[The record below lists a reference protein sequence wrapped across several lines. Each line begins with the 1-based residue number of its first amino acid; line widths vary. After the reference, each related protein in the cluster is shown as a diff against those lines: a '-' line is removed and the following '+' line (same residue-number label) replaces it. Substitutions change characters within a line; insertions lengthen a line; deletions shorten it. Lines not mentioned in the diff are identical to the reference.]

1 MKKKATD
8 RARKKSIP
16 CFLPSFG
23 QYLLQLIKTV
33 ISTCLLSK
41 ETSAS
46 HVPQQHKNLQLLLL
60 GERDLLSPCVR
71 SDTNRGALV
80 LKI

>member
-8 RARKKSIP
+8 RTRRKSIP

-23 QYLLQLIKTV
+23 QDLLQLTKT
-33 ISTCLLSK
+33 IGSTCLLSQ

-60 GERDLLSPCVR
+60 GERAFVTMCYV
-71 SDTNRGALV
+71 
-80 LKI
+80 